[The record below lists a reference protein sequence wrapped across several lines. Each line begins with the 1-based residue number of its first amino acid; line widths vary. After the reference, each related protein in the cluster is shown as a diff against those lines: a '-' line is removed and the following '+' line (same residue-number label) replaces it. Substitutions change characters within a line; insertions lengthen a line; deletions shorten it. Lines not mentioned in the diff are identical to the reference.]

1 MTAPRGLAWLE
12 EEPTGVT
19 LAGLWG
25 EGLLP
30 AAAGLFEVVLLA
42 APDRLLLEGL
52 PAAAVLGEALLT
64 AAKGLEAAPARRRRT
79 CIISKPTRLYRC
91 VRVVSNLVQNMRVKC
106 LSYRN
111 SLETNLQTIIHS
123 F

>member
-25 EGLLP
+25 KGLLP

-64 AAKGLEAAPARRRRT
+64 AAKGLLCKGPEAAPARRRKT
-79 CIISKPTRLYRC
+79 CIFSRSTRLYRC
-91 VRVVSNLVQNMRVKC
+91 ARVVINLVKKHQ
-106 LSYRN
+106 Y
-111 SLETNLQTIIHS
+111 
-123 F
+123 